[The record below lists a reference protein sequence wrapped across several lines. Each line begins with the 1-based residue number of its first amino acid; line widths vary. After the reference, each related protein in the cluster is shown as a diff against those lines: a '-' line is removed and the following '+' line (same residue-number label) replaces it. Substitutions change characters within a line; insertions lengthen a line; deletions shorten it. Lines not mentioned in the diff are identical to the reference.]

1 MGESNSKKDIEEN
14 TNTEKQDETSNKGMP
29 IRTYLVMAIAGAYV
43 VYLGY
48 SLCAGVVKGEQGS
61 STGFL
66 VAGIAFIILGGAFVI
81 NGLRGYM
88 RVKKEQKEQAALAE
102 SIESASLEPTEGEED
117 VLSENESVK
126 TETAGEAHKKMSI
139 ADRANLVRRMEEEDK
154 ELLQDV
160 DTSDNESDETENMQ
174 K

>member
-88 RVKKEQKEQAALAE
+88 RVKKSRKNRLRLQNPQK
-102 SIESASLEPTEGEED
+102 
-117 VLSENESVK
+117 VLHRNPQRV
-126 TETAGEAHKKMSI
+126 KKMCYQKM
-139 ADRANLVRRMEEEDK
+139 NL
-154 ELLQDV
+154 
-160 DTSDNESDETENMQ
+160 
-174 K
+174 